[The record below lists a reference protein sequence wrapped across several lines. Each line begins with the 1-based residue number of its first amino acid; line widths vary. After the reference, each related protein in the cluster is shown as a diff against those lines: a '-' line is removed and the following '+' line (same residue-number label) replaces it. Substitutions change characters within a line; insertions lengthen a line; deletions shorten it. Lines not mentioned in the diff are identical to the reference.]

1 MKSPLSYKL
10 FPLRSVA
17 RVVKKEYEDKFNF
30 VDSCP
35 VFNDWAQRWKKHLA
49 IAMTKHVY
57 NYEDAIF
64 RQGEKAERMYF
75 ILRSVPVEREKT
87 S

>member
-1 MKSPLSYKL
+1 M
-10 FPLRSVA
+10 A
-17 RVVKKEYEDKFNF
+17 RVVKKEYEDKYNF
-30 VDSCP
+30 VESCP
-35 VFNDWAQRWKKHLA
+35 VFADWAQRWKKHLA

-75 ILRSVPVEREKT
+75 IIRSVHKIH
-87 S
+87 